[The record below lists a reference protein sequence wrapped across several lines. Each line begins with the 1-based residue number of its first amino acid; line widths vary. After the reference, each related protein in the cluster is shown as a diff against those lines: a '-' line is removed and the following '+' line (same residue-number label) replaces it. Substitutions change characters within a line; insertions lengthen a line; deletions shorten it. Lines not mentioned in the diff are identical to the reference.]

1 MQINTTQRNQ
11 MADAL
16 VDSIDTGTGTG
27 KLQVRSGAA
36 GALGIDAGTLLGEWN
51 LPNPAFGAASGGVA
65 TANAISNTTGL
76 AAGTV
81 GHWKVKDRNGADV
94 MQANYPGGLSLNTT
108 TVSVGL
114 TMSVSAFTVTQGAG
128 SN

>member
-1 MQINTTQRNQ
+1 MQINTTQRSA

-16 VDSIDTGTGTG
+16 VDTIDTGTGTA

-36 GALGIDAGTLLGEWN
+36 GALGTDAGTLLGEWS
-51 LPNPAFGAASGGVA
+51 LPNPAFGAAAAGVA
-65 TANAISNTTGL
+65 TAAAISNTTGL

-81 GHWKVKDRNGADV
+81 GHWKVKDRNSADV
-94 MQANYPGGLSLNTT
+94 MQANYPGGLTLNTT

-128 SN
+128 TA